1 MLVGLNVNKRWRVS
15 CAVNNMLRKAV
26 WRFLGGARLKSLLFL
41 VIVLHVAI
49 FVAVNFYSIP
59 DTHEAGM

>member
-1 MLVGLNVNKRWRVS
+1 MLVGLNVNKRRRVS

-26 WRFLGGARLKSLLFL
+26 WRFLGRARLKSLLFL

-59 DTHEAGM
+59 DNHEAGR